1 MIVVFPEAVN
11 VTSIQDDITLTCNAS
26 GFPIPQ
32 ISWTHNMTEV
42 RDGDDRVSIMEE
54 LGSRTLM
61 STLIVTTAMTND
73 SGQYECI
80 ATSLVSTFS
89 KVRSGP
95 VTVLV
100 QGEFTAAIHCAI
112 SIHYLSNFGCIPSNS

>member
-1 MIVVFPEAVN
+1 MILDFPEAVN
-11 VTSIQDDITLTCNAS
+11 VTSIQDTIMLICNAS
-26 GFPIPQ
+26 GFPIPE

-42 RDGDDRVSIMEE
+42 RDGDDRVSIMGE

-61 STLIVTTAMTND
+61 STLTVTTAMTND

-80 ATSLVSTFS
+80 ATSPISTFS

-95 VTVLV
+95 VTIIV
-100 QGEFTAAIHCAI
+100 QGEFKTD
-112 SIHYLSNFGCIPSNS
+112 YLSNILQ